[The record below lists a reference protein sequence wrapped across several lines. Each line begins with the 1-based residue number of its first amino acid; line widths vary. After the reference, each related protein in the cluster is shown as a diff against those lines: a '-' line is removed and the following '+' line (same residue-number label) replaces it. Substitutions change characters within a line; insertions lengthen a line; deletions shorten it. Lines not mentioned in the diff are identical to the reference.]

1 MSDFEKFGLT
11 ETFEPS
17 HESQYTFSY
26 NFSGSLDPK
35 EETCIN
41 VYKSVKSEELVD
53 LAQAFYEFLLEAGFP
68 AVERVTISTTE
79 ETVGSQNTGVET
91 DGSSGT

>member
-1 MSDFEKFGLT
+1 MSD
-11 ETFEPS
+11 FEPS
-17 HESQYTFSY
+17 HESQYTFNY
-26 NFSGSLDPK
+26 NFTGTLAAQ

-41 VYKSVKSEELVD
+41 VYKSIKSDELVD

-68 AVERVTISTTE
+68 TVERVMIYTTE
-79 ETVGSQNTGVET
+79 DEVASQNTGVET